1 MINIAVNDSEVLMEV
16 ERGFAKRLDLVRIII
31 NTFSLECP
39 KIKYF
44 KKYYKIYYFN
54 RVAEKISFD

>member
-1 MINIAVNDSEVLMEV
+1 MEV